1 MFEQASR
8 QAVRFDSPKGQL
20 TTEDLWSLPLT
31 SQTGKANLD
40 DIARELYRQLT
51 TESVSFVNEPSAPNA
66 LLQLKLDI
74 VKHIIN
80 VRKNE
85 AEAERTRKA
94 NADRRQ
100 QILQIINERETDDLR
115 NKDLD
120 ELRKLVNS
128 L

>member
-120 ELRKLVNS
+120 ELRKLVSNM
-128 L
+128 